1 MSRFAPISPSQIK
14 ADKLSS
20 SVYRYGFH
28 TSTDKYAYKSGK
40 GLTSRVVEEISSQK
54 SESGW
59 MRQKRLEGL
68 KIFDSRP
75 MPSWGA
81 DLSAIDFANLHYY
94 LKLTD
99 KEEKSWD
106 DVPAEIKN

>member
-1 MSRFAPISPSQIK
+1 MSRFAPIYQKKSAAPNI
-14 ADKLSS
+14 SS
-20 SVYRYGFH
+20 NYKYGFH
-28 TSTDKYAYKSGK
+28 IPTDKYAYKSGK
-40 GLTSRVVEEISSQK
+40 GLSSKVVENISFQK
-54 SESGW
+54 TESGW

-81 DLSAIDFANLHYY
+81 DLSAIDFDNLHYY